1 MKKIFDIIVIIQ
13 KKITASLLLGMVGV
27 VTIQIVVR
35 LIFHIST
42 AWTEEVSKFML
53 IWLSFI
59 GAVGALIKG
68 DHMLVDILST
78 NYSPRMKKCSR
89 ILNDIA
95 VICFSA
101 FLFVYG
107 IKLCANPII
116 RRSLTPAMQIP
127 RVWLYVI
134 LPITMAV
141 MVVYSSYDLI
151 LSIKTWSEKD
161 NETPKISSKNDKA
174 TSPQNYDIFGKATE
188 KKEGDAI

>member
-1 MKKIFDIIVIIQ
+1 MKKIFDTIVILQ

-27 VTIQIVVR
+27 VTIQIVAR

-78 NYSPRMKKCSR
+78 NYSPRVKKYSR
-89 ILNDIA
+89 ILNDIV

-101 FLFVYG
+101 FLFAYG

-116 RRSLTPAMQIP
+116 WRSLTPAMQIP
-127 RVWLYVI
+127 RVCLYVI
-134 LPITMAV
+134 LPITMAI
-141 MVVYSSYDLI
+141 MLAYSIYDLI
-151 LSIKTWSEKD
+151 ISIQAWSEKNKD
-161 NETPKISSKNDKA
+161 APKINSKNDKA